1 MPLSPSHHVASGIGR
16 ASAIL
21 ASGTLVSRVLG
32 FVKVIIFA
40 RIIGQFGAGPDAFN
54 IANQLPN
61 QVYVIVAGGVLSAVL
76 VPQIVRSALHKD
88 GGTAYIN
95 KLVTVALVILGVT
108 TIAATVF
115 APALTWLVVGNNLP
129 PEQMSL
135 AITFAYW
142 CLPQIFFYGLYTVLG
157 EVLNARKSF
166 GPFTW
171 VPVLNNVVAI
181 AGLVTFS
188 LMFGADPTGAL
199 SASDYTTAMI
209 VVLAGSATLGV
220 VVQATSLL
228 YFWKR
233 IGLSYRPDFHWRG
246 VGLGAAGKM
255 ASWTFGMLLLTTFA
269 GIIETRV
276 VSAASGDDA
285 SVSVL
290 STAWLVFM
298 LPHSIITVSIAT
310 AYFTRMSEHAS
321 NANLSEVR
329 IDASS
334 AVRGTSLIIVLAS
347 AVIAV
352 CAYPFSTFFVEPFT
366 QVQALGNVIIAYIVG
381 LVAFCVLFVFQRT
394 FYALGDT
401 RTPFF
406 FTLFQVTLVTIG
418 VFACSFLPLEWI
430 AFGIALVVS
439 VAGTAQAVL
448 AGFLLR
454 RKLGGIDGRRIAR
467 SVLSY
472 LAAAAI
478 PAALGAY
485 LMAQFGAFEDGGFA
499 VSSVAQA
506 IISMLVVG
514 SVMVVLYFGALLLMR
529 TPELKV
535 VLDPVLARIRRR

>member
-1 MPLSPSHHVASGIGR
+1 MASGIGR
-16 ASAIL
+16 ASALL
-21 ASGTLVSRVLG
+21 ASGTMVSRVLG

-40 RIIGQFGAGPDAFN
+40 RIIGQFGQGADAFN

-61 QVYVIVAGGVLSAVL
+61 QIYVIVAGGVLSAVL
-76 VPQIVRSALHKD
+76 VPQIVRSSLHKD
-88 GGTAYIN
+88 GGTGYIN
-95 KLVTVALVILGVT
+95 KLVTVALVILGIT
-108 TIAATVF
+108 TLAATLC

-135 AITFAYW
+135 AIAFAYW

-171 VPVLNNVVAI
+171 VPVFNNVVAI
-181 AGLVTFS
+181 AGLVAFS
-188 LMFGADPTGAL
+188 ILFGADPNGTLKAT
-199 SASDYTTAMI
+199 DYTTAMI

-220 VVQATSLL
+220 IVQATSLL

-276 VSAASGDDA
+276 VSEASGSDA
-285 SVSVL
+285 SVAVM

-321 NANLSEVR
+321 TANIAAVR
-329 IDASS
+329 TDASS
-334 AVRGTSLIIVLAS
+334 AVRGTSLIIVLAT

-352 CAYPFSTFFVEPFT
+352 CAYPFSVFFVELFS
-366 QVQALGNVIIAYIVG
+366 QVQALGNVILAYIVG

-401 RTPFF
+401 RTPFY
-406 FTLFQVTLVTIG
+406 FTLFQVILVTIG
-418 VFACSFLPLEWI
+418 VIGCSFLPTEWI
-430 AFGIALVVS
+430 AAGIALVVS
-439 VAGTAQAVL
+439 VAGAAQTVL

-454 RKLGGIDGRRIAR
+454 RKLGGIDGRRIVR
-467 SVLSY
+467 SLSTY
-472 LAAAAI
+472 VLAAVI
-478 PAALGAY
+478 PTALGVF

-499 VSSVAQA
+499 VASVPGA
-506 IISMLVVG
+506 IVSMLVVG
-514 SVMVVLYFGALLLMR
+514 SAMLVLYFGTLLILR
-529 TPELKV
+529 TSELKV
-535 VLDPVLARIRRR
+535 VLDPMLARIRRR

>member
-1 MPLSPSHHVASGIGR
+1 MASGIGR
-16 ASAIL
+16 ASAVL
-21 ASGTLVSRVLG
+21 ASGTLVSRILG

-54 IANQLPN
+54 VANQLPN

-88 GGTAYIN
+88 GGVGYIN
-95 KLVTVALVILGVT
+95 KLVTLALVILGT
-108 TIAATVF
+108 TTLIATLF
-115 APALTWLVVGNNLP
+115 APALTQLVVGDNFP
-129 PEQMSL
+129 AAQMSL

-181 AGLVTFS
+181 AGLAAFS
-188 LMFGADPTGAL
+188 IMFGADPTGAR
-199 SASDYTTAMI
+199 SASEYTTAMV

-220 VVQATSLL
+220 IVQATSLL

-321 NANLSEVR
+321 TSKLSAVLT
-329 IDASS
+329 DASS

-347 AVIAV
+347 AVIAI

-366 QVQALGNVIIAYIVG
+366 QIQALGNVIIAYIVG

-406 FTLFQVTLVTIG
+406 FTLFQVILVTIG
-418 VFACSFLPLEWI
+418 VIGCRFLPLEWI

-454 RKLGGIDGRRIAR
+454 RKLGSIDGRRLAR
-467 SVLSY
+467 SLLSY
-472 LAAAAI
+472 LGAAI
-478 PAALGAY
+478 VPTALGLF
-485 LMAQFGAFEDGGFA
+485 LMVQFGAFEDGGFA
-499 VSSVAQA
+499 VSGAFGA
-506 IISMLVVG
+506 IVSMITVG
-514 SVMVVLYFGALLLMR
+514 AVMAALYFGTLLLLR

-535 VLDPVLARIRRR
+535 VLDPMLARIRRR